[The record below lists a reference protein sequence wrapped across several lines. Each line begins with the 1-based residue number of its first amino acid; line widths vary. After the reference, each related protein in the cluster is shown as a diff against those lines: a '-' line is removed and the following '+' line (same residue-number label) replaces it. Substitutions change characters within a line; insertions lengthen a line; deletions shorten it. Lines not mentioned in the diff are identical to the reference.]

1 MSLWVF
7 IDFLIFLY
15 VGNFHNKILRK
26 NQVTII
32 EVVEIIC
39 CLFNRNFK
47 CKKDQVTKVYK
58 FMCVCMCA
66 SVDVMPEGLILQSF
80 FFFFF
85 STKVQKDQALWRN
98 RKDLEPSDMRLSSQ
112 VASSL
117 LTFLSHTVLPPSVS
131 RSSAIFLPCLAKF
144 KPHAP
149 PQQKDR

>member
-47 CKKDQVTKVYK
+47 CKTSIDWSNSASQYTPSMHFTDKAENPRDKAPAAA
-58 FMCVCMCA
+58 FVC
-66 SVDVMPEGLILQSF
+66 IL
-80 FFFFF
+80 
-85 STKVQKDQALWRN
+85 
-98 RKDLEPSDMRLSSQ
+98 
-112 VASSL
+112 
-117 LTFLSHTVLPPSVS
+117 FL
-131 RSSAIFLPCLAKF
+131 
-144 KPHAP
+144 
-149 PQQKDR
+149 